1 MLSSINNAINERFIQ
16 LREWVNLLPRGVQ
29 AVLVLAM
36 LAAVIAVGYWC
47 GALPIYKQ
55 VPFPRK

>member
-1 MLSSINNAINERFIQ
+1 
-16 LREWVNLLPRGVQ
+16 
-29 AVLVLAM
+29 LVLAM